1 MLGWISTVA
10 QFFNVWNVARKHKS
24 WTSLNFTFKLD
35 TLASILFPR
44 RASKIYVR
52 VHALK
57 NFSAVEIHPEKER
70 EVREFEIDF
79 KKYFIEND
87 TF

>member
-1 MLGWISTVA
+1 MYEMSRVNIKVEPRST
-10 QFFNVWNVARKHKS
+10 
-24 WTSLNFTFKLD
+24 
-35 TLASILFPR
+35 SILFPR
-44 RASKIYVR
+44 QASTMYVR

-57 NFSAVEIHPEKER
+57 NFETVEIHPEKER